1 MGKIFSCQ
9 SFALVEAGLAQSVER
24 LTAER
29 EVAGSIPVAEPI
41 LRVLIKIT
49 EKWRYYLCT
58 AISARPCKMAVPSPV
73 GEVKILSP
81 VSTFVLNTL
90 TLKSSVVIFFFEF
103 QDMWSS
109 TIETR
114 RKWAKHARVGMVW
127 SIQYTR
133 VFWSAEITSNWSLQ
147 YTELFRFGVYWEKLR
162 VFWLSIHHS
171 PYPYPPGEVLN
182 FPWYFLLTLPTAA
195 WLVQLASREI

>member
-1 MGKIFSCQ
+1 MPNLRLMGKIFSCQ

-49 EKWRYYLCT
+49 EKWRYSLCT
-58 AISARPCKMAVPSPV
+58 AISARPRKMAVPSPV

-90 TLKSSVVIFFFEF
+90 TLKSSAVFFFFSFRTCGVRQSKRAASE
-103 QDMWSS
+103 QN
-109 TIETR
+109 TR
-114 RKWAKHARVGMVW
+114 EWVW
-127 SIQYTR
+127 FDPHSIR
-133 VFWSAEITSNWSLQ
+133 GFFDRL
-147 YTELFRFGVYWEKLR
+147 K
-162 VFWLSIHHS
+162 
-171 PYPYPPGEVLN
+171 
-182 FPWYFLLTLPTAA
+182 
-195 WLVQLASREI
+195 